1 MASVPVKVQSFGS
14 PPPDRPGSGTIQGFF
29 DPGAAVEIAKLTL
42 LRQRQDLFATQGRS
56 DGGTPWPAHR
66 GDSSRSVLTSTGKLR
81 DLVEFEVQLRPR
93 GFRLTMFS
101 APGLGLVS
109 NVHQHGTKLGKDIVP
124 INAKALFIP
133 TSGRG
138 AGSVRE
144 ISAGKPMR
152 IGSTAT
158 RRGKAPRR
166 VSLKQQTLIRSGK
179 RKGQRT
185 KGDFA
190 LVSRI
195 PATAEKGNRA
205 IPKRQHFRVT
215 RQSAEEVLA
224 NIVADSPLRR

>member
-1 MASVPVKVQSFGS
+1 MASVPVKVKSFGS
-14 PPPDRPGSGTIQGFF
+14 IAGLI
-29 DPGAAVEIAKLTL
+29 DPQAAVLIAKQTL
-42 LRQRQDLFATQGRS
+42 VRQRQDLFATQGRS

-81 DLVEFEVQLRPR
+81 DLVEFEVEIRPA

-101 APGLGLVS
+101 APGLELVS

-138 AGSVRE
+138 ARSVRE

-152 IGSTAT
+152 IGSTSS
-158 RRGKAPRR
+158 RRGKDPRP
-166 VSLKQQTLIRSGK
+166 VSLKRQTLIGK
-179 RKGQRT
+179 GTRKGQRT

-195 PATAEKGNRA
+195 PATPEKDNRA
-205 IPKRQHFRVT
+205 IQQRQHFRVT